1 MKNSA
6 TPSLRLFLVGDL
18 GIKREKPESIFS
30 SARPFLEQADILI
43 GNSEYPLTDRGQP
56 WPGKREPIRRTDPG
70 IAQVLHEVGFTAV
83 SLSNNHAMDYGVEGI
98 LQTMEVL
105 DSSGVAHAGAART
118 AKEAHTPT
126 IIEKE
131 GVRIALLSYTSVF
144 FPGYSATE
152 TRPGIATVRVE
163 TQYRPTPWS
172 LDTPGV
178 PLEAITI
185 PDPRN
190 VSAMTEDVKLARA
203 KADVAIVSWHWGIPI
218 TAGHRGVLSYQ
229 QELGHAA
236 IEAGAD
242 LVFGHHPHVLQGIE
256 KYRGRVIF
264 HSVSHFA
271 FDAPRVHV
279 EPDSLLVDCVIQG
292 GRLVQVGFRPV
303 LFDPDLGPRIVT
315 GNQGMGVFTKLQQLS
330 APFGT
335 RLLYS
340 DDLGLVDCR

>member
-6 TPSLRLFLVGDL
+6 TPSIRLFVVGDL
-18 GIKREKPESIFS
+18 GIHRENPDSIFAS
-30 SARPFLEQADILI
+30 VRPFLEQATILI

-56 WPGKREPIRRTDPG
+56 WPGKREPIRRTDPR
-70 IAQVLHEVGFTAV
+70 IAQVLHGAGFTAV

-98 LQTMEVL
+98 HQTMEVL
-105 DSSGVAHAGAART
+105 DASGVAHAGAGRT
-118 AKEAHTPT
+118 DKEAHTPI

-152 TRPGIATVRVE
+152 TRSGIATVRVE

-178 PLEAITI
+178 PLAAITI
-185 PDPRN
+185 PDPGN
-190 VSAMTEDVKLARA
+190 VLTMTQDVKLARA
-203 KADVAIVSWHWGIPI
+203 TADVVIVSWHWGIPI

-236 IEAGAD
+236 IDAGAD

-256 KYRGRVIF
+256 KYHGRVIF
-264 HSVSHFA
+264 HSLSHFA
-271 FDAPRVHV
+271 MDAPRVHV
-279 EPDSLLVDCVIQG
+279 EPDSLLVDCVIQDG
-292 GRLVQVGFRPV
+292 HLGQVGFHPV
-303 LFDPDLGPRIVT
+303 LFNSGLDPQIAT
-315 GNQGMGVFTKLQQLS
+315 GDQRMEIFTKLQQLS

-335 RLLYS
+335 RLLCS
-340 DDLGLVDCR
+340 DDLALVD

>member
-1 MKNSA
+1 MKNSG
-6 TPSLRLFLVGDL
+6 SLSLFLVGDL
-18 GIKREKPESIFS
+18 GIHREKPETIF
-30 SARPFLEQADILI
+30 APVRQWFEQADILI
-43 GNSEYPLTDRGQP
+43 GNSEYPLADRGQP
-56 WPGKREPIRRTDPG
+56 WPGKREPIRRADPR
-70 IAQVLHEVGFTAV
+70 IARVLKEAGFTAV
-83 SLSNNHAMDYGVEGI
+83 SLANNHAMDYGAEGI

-105 DSSGVAHAGAART
+105 DASGVSHAGAGRT

-126 IIEKE
+126 IIENK

-152 TRPGIATVRVE
+152 SRPGIATARVE

-185 PDPRN
+185 PDPGD

-203 KADVAIVSWHWGIPI
+203 KADVVIVSWHWGIPI

-229 QELGHAA
+229 QGLGHAA

-256 KYRGRVIF
+256 VYRGRAIF
-264 HSVSHFA
+264 HSISHFA

-279 EPDSLLVDCVIQG
+279 EPDSLLVDCVIEDR
-292 GRLVQVGFRPV
+292 RLAQVRLRPV
-303 LFDPDLGPRIVT
+303 LFDEDRRPVIVNT
-315 GNQGMGVFTKLQQLS
+315 DEGREVIAKLEQLS
-330 APFGT
+330 ASFGT
-335 RLLYS
+335 RMVRS
-340 DDLGLVDCR
+340 DDLNVVDCS

>member
-1 MKNSA
+1 MKDSG
-6 TPSLRLFLVGDL
+6 SLSISLVGDL
-18 GIKREKPESIFS
+18 GIHREKPETIFHPV
-30 SARPFLEQADILI
+30 RQWFEQADILI

-56 WPGKREPIRRTDPG
+56 WPGKREPIRRTDPHIG
-70 IAQVLHEVGFTAV
+70 QVLHEVGFTAV

-105 DSSGVAHAGAART
+105 DASGVSHAGAGRT

-126 IIEKE
+126 IIEKK
-131 GVRIALLSYTSVF
+131 GVRVALLSYTSVF

-163 TQYRPTPWS
+163 THYRPTPWS

-178 PLEAITI
+178 PLEAITM
-185 PDPRN
+185 PDPGD
-190 VSAMTEDVKLARA
+190 VSAMTDDVKLARA
-203 KADVAIVSWHWGIPI
+203 RADVVIVAWHWGIPI

-229 QELGHAA
+229 RALGHAA

-242 LVFGHHPHVLQGIE
+242 LVIGHHPHVLQGIE
-256 KYRGRVIF
+256 VYHGRVIF
-264 HSVSHFA
+264 HSISHFA

-279 EPDSLLVDCVIQG
+279 EPDSLLVDCVIEDR
-292 GRLVQVGFRPV
+292 RLAQVRLRPV
-303 LFDPDLGPRIVT
+303 LFDEDRKPVIVNADE
-315 GNQGMGVFTKLQQLS
+315 GGAVISKLEQLS

-335 RLLYS
+335 RLVRS
-340 DDLGLVDCR
+340 DDLNVVDCS